1 MINNTN
7 NFNGAPLG
15 GTGAAAGL
23 PSQEKINLWLINWC
37 KHVLK
42 HSPKPLSYRY
52 LILTVVSPSYL
63 LQQAIRVR
71 AFVTH
76 QETNETLGVK
86 YPVQLQ
92 VNVEKSESDESTK
105 VIREGGLLRQ
115 DFVLIRGAFW
125 LACSEANI
133 FTSIDNCRWCTQ
145 AQAEVFSLFT
155 TLTGSEEGALF
166 FLNLVKDTSILFVL
180 TQEMSKESE
189 AFDDQLAQVVA
200 WNQND
205 LFSSGQPAET
215 DLVEY
220 CINNFLSL
228 ENSLT

>member
-1 MINNTN
+1 M
-7 NFNGAPLG
+7 
-15 GTGAAAGL
+15 
-23 PSQEKINLWLINWC
+23 NWC

-155 TLTGSEEGALF
+155 TLTGSEEGGIF
-166 FLNLVKDTSILFVL
+166 FLNLVKDTSILFVF

-189 AFDDQLAQVVA
+189 AFEDQLAQVVA
-200 WNQND
+200 WNEND

-215 DLVEY
+215 DLVQY

>member
-1 MINNTN
+1 MCE
-7 NFNGAPLG
+7 L
-15 GTGAAAGL
+15 
-23 PSQEKINLWLINWC
+23 KI
-37 KHVLK
+37 
-42 HSPKPLSYRY
+42 
-52 LILTVVSPSYL
+52 
-63 LQQAIRVR
+63 
-71 AFVTH
+71 FDF
-76 QETNETLGVK
+76 ETNETLGVK

-115 DFVLIRGAFW
+115 DFVLLRGAFW
-125 LACSEANI
+125 LACSEPPLGGTKAANI

-215 DLVEY
+215 DLVQY
-220 CINNFLSL
+220 CITNFLSL

>member
-1 MINNTN
+1 M
-7 NFNGAPLG
+7 
-15 GTGAAAGL
+15 
-23 PSQEKINLWLINWC
+23 
-37 KHVLK
+37 
-42 HSPKPLSYRY
+42 
-52 LILTVVSPSYL
+52 VSPSYL

-133 FTSIDNCRWCTQ
+133 FTSIDNCR
-145 AQAEVFSLFT
+145 
-155 TLTGSEEGALF
+155 
-166 FLNLVKDTSILFVL
+166 
-180 TQEMSKESE
+180 
-189 AFDDQLAQVVA
+189 
-200 WNQND
+200 
-205 LFSSGQPAET
+205 
-215 DLVEY
+215 
-220 CINNFLSL
+220 
-228 ENSLT
+228 

>member
-1 MINNTN
+1 M
-7 NFNGAPLG
+7 
-15 GTGAAAGL
+15 
-23 PSQEKINLWLINWC
+23 
-37 KHVLK
+37 
-42 HSPKPLSYRY
+42 
-52 LILTVVSPSYL
+52 VSPSYL

-92 VNVEKSESDESTK
+92 VNVEKSEADESTK
-105 VIREGGLLRQ
+105 FIREGGLLRQ
-115 DFVLIRGAFW
+115 DFALLRGAFW
-125 LACSEANI
+125 LALSEANI

-215 DLVEY
+215 DLVQY
-220 CINNFLSL
+220 CITNFLSL
-228 ENSLT
+228 ESSLT